1 MNGIFHFTLSANW
14 RVPILCPLFLLDP
27 EISYCGS
34 RMVVGQGWWQKGR
47 DRRSKMETP
56 PYTCPFPLSK
66 SHTCLLHI
74 WPPLFP
80 RSDILFCFISHEQ
93 HCSAQMAG
101 WLEWMPLAEVVPD
114 WTFAFPF
121 PHPKPSSGHF
131 FAAMGIDDMSLGCGT
146 LALQGGISSHG
157 RICLVFTPVSWSSMG
172 PETLVSKPN
181 SFCWIRCCLSSLSPL
196 RKKGGEFQ
204 SFVNCGKF
212 GWLS

>member
-1 MNGIFHFTLSANW
+1 MGSFILLYQPTGGSPYCVLSFFW
-14 RVPILCPLFLLDP
+14 IQKSPT
-27 EISYCGS
+27 
-34 RMVVGQGWWQKGR
+34 VGQGWWWVKDGGKRVGIVGQR
-47 DRRSKMETP
+47 WRLLP
-56 PYTCPFPLSK
+56 IPVLFHFPSLILV
-66 SHTCLLHI
+66 CFI
-74 WPPLFP
+74 YDPPLFP

-212 GWLS
+212 G